1 MNYAFDFC
9 ELLSIERLK
18 GYTLVK
24 A

>member
-1 MNYAFDFC
+1 MKFPLNFY
-9 ELLSIERLK
+9 ELLSIQRLN